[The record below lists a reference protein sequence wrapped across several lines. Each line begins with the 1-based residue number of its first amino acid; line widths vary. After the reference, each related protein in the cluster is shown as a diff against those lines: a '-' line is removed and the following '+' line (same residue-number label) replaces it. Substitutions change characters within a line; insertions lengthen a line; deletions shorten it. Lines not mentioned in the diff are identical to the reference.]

1 MRLGMVAGLAVALVA
16 APALADV
23 KAGVEAWTR
32 GDYAAA
38 IQQWRGPAASGD
50 ADAQFNL
57 AQAYKLG
64 KGVPADL
71 KAAEELYAKAAR
83 SGHLQAA
90 DNYGL
95 LLFQTGRREEA
106 MAWIMPSAER
116 GEPRAQYVLGTAH
129 YNGDLVVR
137 DRIRAYALM
146 SRAALGGLD
155 QAKESLA
162 AMDAALPLAERQQ
175 AVALAA
181 QLDTHAQAL
190 RGAQFAA
197 ADLGSK
203 AAPQKRVVGAAK
215 AGAAKPASPPAQ
227 TPPPQLRPEPVTAG
241 ADFANPVTI
250 RPAPAPQ
257 PAPPPAKVV
266 ARPAQ
271 VFAPPAARPPAAPP
285 VAAPSAAAAKP
296 AATGAWRVQLGAF
309 GVAGNAEAQW
319 GKLKGRAALAGLSR
333 FLVPAGA
340 VTRLQAGPFASKAA
354 ADAACAALAGQ
365 ACIPVKQ

>member
-285 VAAPSAAAAKP
+285 VAAPSAAAKP

-309 GVAGNAEAQW
+309 AVAGNAEAQW